1 MAEKKPQNRLP
12 VVRLEGL
19 TDKDER
25 PDVQIEVY
33 DEKGECIH
41 AAAVKED
48 GSYSIPDAV
57 RKRAARYVLGPAG
70 EVPEGEEVGYTLRAS
85 AFARLE
91 ESGRIA
97 IGRPIWTAWIAFL
110 RCATGSV
117 RRCWPGRWWYTELA
131 ELATLPARTLE
142 RPDTGLR
149 QLSREVMQRRLSTR
163 SANLSADARRSLALA
178 EESRISPVGSLDE
191 LLAWPFRCAPVCDA
205 TVEVYR
211 RTCCWEPWIVHDPR
225 LPELERWLEEL
236 IPDPQL
242 PEPPFPDPD
251 PGPFPGPVVGP
262 RPGPVPGPGP
272 RPPIEPIRGQAS
284 AALSF
289 AADSDVDSPFLRDG
303 ALDRARVHAA
313 QDLRALQTL
322 PAERIP
328 DYIQARPYLIWGRWA
343 CGSPVK
349 VGEGSLNPDGRFNI
363 CWLDFRRSPGP
374 RCHDR
379 YAYVVKQRFGPFWL
393 TIYDGRSAGQWY
405 ELGDDPTLT
414 TYHSLARTCRRNP
427 ANAFVHLNYVG
438 NTGAWDLHTP
448 DADSAVG
455 VATPGLNSGL
465 VSPNGATGPDGNRNW
480 GRTLP
485 INLMIGE
492 GMKAVG
498 ARYYRLSVTVADAN
512 GDPVGTRHYVD
523 APVSWKKAVPDGG
536 GGVDVVSVALGPDT
550 HEGQNF
556 LYTIPYDSDGDWDDG
571 QFHALLDTEDVR
583 WNNPNVRHLVT
594 VEVFDGT
601 GRRLRPQGT
610 PATGLGGVEVEA
622 PFTFRRRY
630 QDLGPTA
637 EVPYGALTHM
647 FWWDNREVFGRI
659 DQLIRN
665 GLVFNAECLFLGGA
679 NDSTFGIGYRAY
691 HPRERF
697 QRFHN
702 IRWKRGLGTTA
713 QNQDWLEFQNPNNVG
728 LAPPGPQPS
737 STNTFAE
744 MLRTNLDATRRRC
757 AFTVFL
763 TVYNKRTNGADLSFH
778 HVDDS
783 AAFVLEIES

>member
-1 MAEKKPQNRLP
+1 MAEKNARNRSPL
-12 VVRLEGL
+12 VRLEGW
-19 TDKDER
+19 TERDER
-25 PDVQIEVY
+25 PDVQIEVL
-33 DEKGECIH
+33 DRKGERIH
-41 AAAVKED
+41 TTAVQED

-57 RKRAARYVLGPAG
+57 RKRAGRYVLGPTD
-70 EVPEGEEVGYTLRAS
+70 ETEGAKEVGYVLRAD
-85 AFARLE
+85 AFAKLE
-91 ESGRIA
+91 ESGQIA
-97 IGRPIWTAWIAFL
+97 IGRPIWSAWLPFL

-117 RRCWPGRWWYTELA
+117 RRCRPGRWWYAELA

-149 QLSREVMQRRLSTR
+149 QLSREVMQRRLSTH
-163 SANLSADARRSLALA
+163 SANLSADAGRTLALA
-178 EESRISPVGSLDE
+178 EESRISPVRSLDE

-236 IPDPQL
+236 IPDPGL
-242 PEPPFPDPD
+242 PDPPFPGPD
-251 PGPFPGPVVGP
+251 PGPLPGPGTGP
-262 RPGPVPGPGP
+262 RPGPAPGPGP
-272 RPPIEPIRGQAS
+272 RPPIEPIRGQGSGAVP
-284 AALSF
+284 F
-289 AADSDVDSPFLRDG
+289 AADAGIDSPFLRDG

-313 QDLRALQTL
+313 RDLRALRTL

-363 CWLDFRRSPGP
+363 CWLDVRRSPGP

-427 ANAFVHLNYVG
+427 ADAFVYLNYVG
-438 NTGAWDLHTP
+438 GTGAWDLHTP

-455 VATPGLNSGL
+455 VATPGVNAGL
-465 VSPNGATGPDGNRNW
+465 VSPNGATGFNGNRNW

-485 INLMIGE
+485 ISLMIGE

-498 ARYYRLSVTVADAN
+498 ARYYRLSVTVSN
-512 GDPVGTRHYVD
+512 GSGEPVGTRHNVD

-536 GGVDVVSVALGPDT
+536 GGVNVVPVALGPQT
-550 HEGQNF
+550 VGGQDA
-556 LYTIPYDSDGDWDDG
+556 LYTIPFDSDGDWDHG
-571 QFHALLDTEDVR
+571 QFHAFLDTEDLR
-583 WNNPNVRHLVT
+583 WNDPNVRHLVT
-594 VEVFDGT
+594 IEVFDDT
-601 GRRLRPQGT
+601 GRRLRPEGT
-610 PATGLGGVEVEA
+610 PATGLGGNEGTA

-637 EVPYGALTHM
+637 EVPFGALTHM
-647 FWWDNREVFGRI
+647 FWWDNREVFGQI
-659 DQLIRN
+659 SQLIRN

-679 NDSTFGIGYRAY
+679 ADSTFAVGYQAY

-697 QRFHN
+697 QRYHD
-702 IRWKRGLGTTA
+702 IWWRRGLGSHPGYTGS
-713 QNQDWLEFQNPNNVG
+713 LESQNPNNVG
-728 LAPPGPQPS
+728 LAPAGPQPS
-737 STNTFAE
+737 STNEYWE
-744 MLRTNLDATRRRC
+744 MLRTDLEPTRLKC

-763 TVYNKRTNGADLSFH
+763 RVYNKRTNGADLTFH
-778 HVDDS
+778 QVNDS